1 MELYAAVIRRR
12 DWLDGKRGK
21 AEGHGNADGD
31 LGECALRDSQQ
42 DKRQQQQAKSNRSTH
57 YAPLHLLILF
67 HRPLRIRA
75 AGSDTNL
82 GYFPDHFR
90 FLRFRVAA
98 GLLRFEAVADARRWF
113 RDIELCLGARLR
125 RTGLGRRLWD
135 EGFTFA
141 ATAPSVE
148 PIERA
153 TFTRNSSSLAAGFRF
168 FIFHS

>member
-75 AGSDTNL
+75 A
-82 GYFPDHFR
+82 
-90 FLRFRVAA
+90 
-98 GLLRFEAVADARRWF
+98 ARTLIW
-113 RDIELCLGARLR
+113 
-125 RTGLGRRLWD
+125 
-135 EGFTFA
+135 
-141 ATAPSVE
+141 
-148 PIERA
+148 A
-153 TFTRNSSSLAAGFRF
+153 TFRTTFDFYASESRRGCSASKPWPTRDGGSE
-168 FIFHS
+168 I